1 MFILNNKPVFMV
13 SVTQMKMGEAKFD
26 PFYQNPIK
34 KLSVQ
39 ASTQCLVAFEQIR
52 MTIDHLYLMV
62 FTKHLFNMVKEAVS
76 YILITYSVLLPSATH
91 IHIHIYILQSV

>member
-34 KLSVQ
+34 KLSVR
-39 ASTQCLVAFEQIR
+39 ASTQCLVAFELIR
-52 MTIDHLYLMV
+52 MTIDHLYLLV
-62 FTKHLFNMVKEAVS
+62 FTKHLFNIVREAVS
-76 YILITYSVLLPSATH
+76 YILITYSVLLP
-91 IHIHIYILQSV
+91 IYIYTSH

>member
-34 KLSVQ
+34 KLSVR

-52 MTIDHLYLMV
+52 MTIDH
-62 FTKHLFNMVKEAVS
+62 
-76 YILITYSVLLPSATH
+76 
-91 IHIHIYILQSV
+91 

>member
-39 ASTQCLVAFEQIR
+39 ASKQCLVAFEQTRMTIGMAAFELITYDIR
-52 MTIDHLYLMV
+52 MTIDH
-62 FTKHLFNMVKEAVS
+62 
-76 YILITYSVLLPSATH
+76 
-91 IHIHIYILQSV
+91 

>member
-1 MFILNNKPVFMV
+1 MV

-39 ASTQCLVAFEQIR
+39 AGIQCLVAFEQI
-52 MTIDHLYLMV
+52 TIDHLYLLV
-62 FTKHLFNMVKEAVS
+62 FTKHLFNIVKEAVS

-91 IHIHIYILQSV
+91 INIHIYILQSV